1 MAPTATAPTPPNTD
15 VLIDQI
21 RDSVIGE
28 RRIIPG
34 PFGPR
39 PLVYADFI
47 ASGRSL
53 DMIEGAIRDKVLPT
67 YGNTHTETSYTGRH
81 TTALREEARSV
92 IAKAVGATDAHTVIF
107 TGNGAT
113 AAVDRLVRGMEIE
126 KKART
131 GNAPIVFVGPYE
143 HHSNDLPWRES
154 GAIVERIALT
164 STGQID
170 LTHLAERLEAHQDA
184 TLKIG
189 AFSAASNVTGVRT
202 DLTAMSKLLHQNNAV
217 LICDYAAAAPYV
229 DMRLS
234 LDAYDPL
241 ARIDAIVYSSHKFI
255 GGPGAS
261 GVLIADKA
269 LFTSD
274 RPGVTGGGTVSYV
287 TADHHT
293 YVHDIARREEAGTPG
308 IIGDIRA
315 GAVMALKQ
323 AIGSTEIEAREH
335 AIMTTAFTR
344 LAQASNVDILGPKD
358 MGRIGILSFNISN
371 QGQHLHYGFVVALLN
386 DLFGI
391 QARGGC
397 SCAGPYAHDLLQI
410 SNQSAAQFEDVVSK
424 GQSLMRPGWVRLG
437 FNYFFDEQTIDYI
450 VSAILFI
457 SENGL
462 RFLAD
467 YDVDVSQGLWRH
479 KTGTADAPAS
489 LKDFWLHKSEAKQ
502 AEFQQLNTF
511 LTTARDLALT
521 RDVPRMKHSAILG
534 SKSDA
539 LRSFWMPQD
548 MLPHPEQS
556 HDASPPPPQPNSPA
570 RAS

>member
-1 MAPTATAPTPPNTD
+1 MISTAPTHTIKD
-15 VLIDQI
+15 ALISQI

-28 RRIIPG
+28 GRTIPG

-53 DMIEGAIRDKVLPT
+53 ELIEAAIHEKVLPA

-81 TTALREEARSV
+81 TTALREEARRI
-92 IAKAVGATDAHTVIF
+92 IAKAVGASNDHAVIF

-113 AAVDRLVRGMEIE
+113 AAVDRLVRTMEIE
-126 KKART
+126 EKVRQ
-131 GNAPIVFVGPYE
+131 GNPPVVFVGPYE

-154 GAIVERIALT
+154 GAIVERIALDA
-164 STGQID
+164 TGQID
-170 LTHLAERLEAHQDA
+170 IAHLADRLAAHQDA

-202 DLTAMSKLLHQNNAV
+202 DLKAISKLLHQNSAV

-229 DMRLS
+229 DMQLS
-234 LDAYDPL
+234 LDPQDSL

-261 GVLIADKA
+261 GVLIADKS

-293 YVHDIARREEAGTPG
+293 YVRDIERREEAGTPG

-315 GAVMALKQ
+315 GAVMALKE
-323 AIGSTEIEAREH
+323 AVGSAEIETREH
-335 AIMTTAFTR
+335 AIMTNAFAR
-344 LAQASNVDILGPKD
+344 LAEVPSVDILGPKGTD
-358 MGRIGILSFNISN
+358 RIGILSFNISSE
-371 QGQHLHYGFVVALLN
+371 GQLLHYGFVVALLN

-397 SCAGPYAHDLLQI
+397 SCAGPYAHELLQI
-410 SNQSAAQFEDVVSK
+410 SGQSATRFEDIVLN
-424 GQSLMRPGWVRLG
+424 GQSHMRPGWVRLG

-450 VSAILFI
+450 ISAILFI

-462 RFLAD
+462 RFLAE
-467 YDVDVSQGLWRH
+467 YDVDASQGLWRH
-479 KTGTADAPAS
+479 KAGTMEAPAS
-489 LKDFWLHKSEAKQ
+489 LENFWMHKSEAQ
-502 AEFQQLNTF
+502 QIEFHQLSTF
-511 LTTARDLALT
+511 LTAARDLAAT
-521 RDVPRMKHSAILG
+521 RVVPTLKHNATLDP
-534 SKSDA
+534 KCDA
-539 LRSFWMPQD
+539 LRGFWMPQD
-548 MLPHPEQS
+548 MMQNPDMSQDAQTPHVRP
-556 HDASPPPPQPNSPA
+556 DPPA
-570 RAS
+570 RIS